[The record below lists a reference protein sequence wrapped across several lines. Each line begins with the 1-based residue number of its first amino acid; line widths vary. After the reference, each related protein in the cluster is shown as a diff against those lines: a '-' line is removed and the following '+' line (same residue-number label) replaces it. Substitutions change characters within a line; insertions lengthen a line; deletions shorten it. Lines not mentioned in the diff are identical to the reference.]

1 MSAGTIGIEGALT
14 ALDEARGTLS
24 LRAWMERHRAE
35 ILRHCDGRRIDWVAL
50 CRWFTEVGL
59 VNARGLAPTV
69 KCAKMMWYRVGKW
82 MAARKERADVH
93 ATEAQQTGPAAVQ
106 VDARRSSPATDRRTR
121 HEEDEHLRNR
131 MAEAE
136 RAAAW
141 AREKRASDEA
151 AALQQKRQAEFD
163 ARKPIGAAADQA
175 TTPPGQYPKQKI
187 LSDARGMALPPCEE
201 ENFPPAK
208 KGEISGATGHPW
220 KFDDLPG
227 YPSKWHFE
235 YELDWVRVVSRML
248 RERHE
253 TNRTM
258 TMDEEDV
265 VMCGQS
271 YKYVI

>member
-1 MSAGTIGIEGALT
+1 MAVLEEASGA
-14 ALDEARGTLS
+14 LS
-24 LRAWMERHRAE
+24 LRTWMERHRAE
-35 ILRHCDGRRIDWVAL
+35 ILRHRDGRRIDWVAL
-50 CRWFTEVGL
+50 CRWFSDVGL

-69 KCAKMMWYRVGKW
+69 RCAKMTWYRVGKW
-82 MAARKERADVH
+82 MEARKERASVRAEEAART
-93 ATEAQQTGPAAVQ
+93 ATFREEAEQLTNQAHIHRERVKPG
-106 VDARRSSPATDRRTR
+106 
-121 HEEDEHLRNR
+121 
-131 MAEAE
+131 AELKEKMEQAE
-136 RAAAW
+136 RAAAS
-141 AREKRASDEA
+141 AREKRERDERDRV
-151 AALQQKRQAEFD
+151 QQSRQAEFD
-163 ARKPIGAAADQA
+163 ARKALESAPVVA

-187 LSDARGMALPPCEE
+187 LSDERGMALPPCEE

-208 KGEISGATGHPW
+208 KGEISGATGNPW
-220 KFDDLPG
+220 EFDDLPG

-248 RERHE
+248 RQRHE

>member
-24 LRAWMERHRAE
+24 LRTWMERHRAE

-50 CRWFTEVGL
+50 CRWFAEVGL
-59 VNARGLAPTV
+59 VNARGLAPSV
-69 KCAKMMWYRVGKW
+69 KCAKMVWYRVGKW
-82 MAARKERADVH
+82 MAARKERAD
-93 ATEAQQTGPAAVQ
+93 ARAKESAQAAIREEADLQA
-106 VDARRSSPATDRRTR
+106 
-121 HEEDEHLRNR
+121 LREK

-141 AREKRASDEA
+141 ARQARASEEIT
-151 AALQQKRQAEFD
+151 ALQKQRQAEFD
-163 ARKPIGAAADQA
+163 AQKTTSTATVQA
-175 TTPPGQYPKQKI
+175 TTPQGQYPKQKI
-187 LSDARGMALPPCEE
+187 LSDERGMALPPCEK

-220 KFDDLPG
+220 EFDDLPG

-235 YELDWVRVVSRML
+235 YELDWIRVVSRML
-248 RERHE
+248 RQRHK

-258 TMDEEDV
+258 SMDEEDV
-265 VMCGQS
+265 LMCGQS
-271 YKYVI
+271 YKYVR